1 MQQARSNGQEIGAAD
16 PSAAVGNFLKF
27 AVNLVGAKSVVEIG
41 TGSGV
46 GGLWLLSGMAADSVL
61 TTIDSEREHSK
72 IARTVFEDAD
82 IAPTKYRIITGK
94 LIEVIGKL
102 ADNAYDL
109 VIIRPALDLFE
120 MVQES
125 YRLLKPG
132 GLLIIDQALS
142 GGKVADPTQR
152 DPESI
157 ARRDAIKVVKED
169 ERWAASLLPIG
180 EGLLLAN
187 KLTQM
192 RQPSDTPWWQ
202 ASAETKPVRMVSS
215 RSTSNFFV
223 VAVVIALIA
232 GGFGAAIGRG
242 SATNLG
248 ANLVQTTNSI
258 ERAPDSIAGLA
269 ARVIPAV
276 VSIAVK
282 GFSGSGTGS
291 GFFLDS
297 DGFILTNNHVVEA
310 AARSGTIT
318 VELSDGK
325 KYRAKLIGRDSS
337 YDLAVLKIDVVGAPT
352 LQLGNSEQVQV
363 GDAVI
368 AIGSPLG
375 LSGTVTSG
383 IISSKNRAVT
393 TGNGNGESSFI
404 NALQTDA
411 AINPGNSGGP
421 LVDATGAVIGVNSA
435 IATLGFSSQAG
446 SIGLGFAIPINQA
459 KKTAEQLIK
468 TGSATYP
475 IMGISVDTRFTGTGA
490 LITSEGVGITPGGPA
505 DKVGLKAGDV
515 IIEFDG
521 SEVDNSDELIV
532 MIRSKSVGDKV
543 KIKYKRN
550 SLTKEVT
557 VTLIASKE

>member
-1 MQQARSNGQEIGAAD
+1 
-16 PSAAVGNFLKF
+16 
-27 AVNLVGAKSVVEIG
+27 
-41 TGSGV
+41 
-46 GGLWLLSGMAADSVL
+46 
-61 TTIDSEREHSK
+61 
-72 IARTVFEDAD
+72 
-82 IAPTKYRIITGK
+82 
-94 LIEVIGKL
+94 
-102 ADNAYDL
+102 
-109 VIIRPALDLFE
+109 
-120 MVQES
+120 
-125 YRLLKPG
+125 
-132 GLLIIDQALS
+132 
-142 GGKVADPTQR
+142 
-152 DPESI
+152 
-157 ARRDAIKVVKED
+157 
-169 ERWAASLLPIG
+169 
-180 EGLLLAN
+180 
-187 KLTQM
+187 M
-192 RQPSDTPWWQ
+192 RQPSDIPWWQ
-202 ASAETKPVRMVSS
+202 ASAETKPVRIVSS

-232 GGFGAAIGRG
+232 GGFGASIGRS

-282 GFSGSGTGS
+282 GFSSSGTGS

-297 DGFILTNNHVVEA
+297 DGYILTNNHVVEA

-352 LQLGNSEQVQV
+352 LQLGDSEQAQV

-421 LVDATGAVIGVNSA
+421 LVDASGAVIGVNSA

-515 IIEFDG
+515 ITEFDG

-543 KIKYKRN
+543 KIQYKRN

-557 VTLIASKE
+557 VTLVASKE